1 LATRLVAVVGA
12 LGDGLSRVTTRLA
25 HLNNPGVL
33 AILCV
38 TALTAVQ
45 HIWRAAKRAE

>member
-1 LATRLVAVVGA
+1 MMAGAV
-12 LGDGLSRVTTRLA
+12 GDGLSRLAARLS

-45 HIWRAAKRAE
+45 HLWRAAKRSE